1 MPSRT
6 YNELK
11 ALILPFC
18 NTSDYVKFRSDYV
31 KSKTEDEGTPGA
43 EIATMT
49 FCSDQ
54 NRYAVAI
61 SFTIYLDGT
70 YRVGQS
76 TCIPT
81 QGSREILKAYAR
93 ANIFLTKLDLEPKV

>member
-6 YNELK
+6 YNELRT
-11 ALILPFC
+11 LILPFC
-18 NTSDYVKFRSDYV
+18 NASDHVQFRTEGETTSA
-31 KSKTEDEGTPGA
+31 GA

-49 FCSDQ
+49 FCTDQTRRASVVSFKIFSDC
-54 NRYAVAI
+54 
-61 SFTIYLDGT
+61 T

-76 TCIPT
+76 TCVPT

-93 ANIFLTKLDLEPKV
+93 SNVFLAKLDLEPKV